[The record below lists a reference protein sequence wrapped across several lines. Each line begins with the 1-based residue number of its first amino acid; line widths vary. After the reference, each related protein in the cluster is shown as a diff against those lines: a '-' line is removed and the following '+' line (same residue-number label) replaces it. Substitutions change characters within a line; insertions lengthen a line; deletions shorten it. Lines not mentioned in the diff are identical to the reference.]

1 MGAGP
6 SGLAAAINLAKAGYK
21 VSVFE
26 RRQDCG
32 WRFGGDLQGLENWSY
47 KEDVITSLSRMNIA
61 INFDCKPF
69 STLMVT
75 NGSKTFD
82 LHFTKPLVYLLKRG
96 IAEGSLD
103 QGLKRQALDAG
114 VKIYFN
120 KTIPHAQAHIVA
132 TGPNV
137 RELMPGVD
145 IGVIF
150 KTTMSDTAVGLVHN
164 KAAYRGYAYLLVTN
178 GYGCMCTVA
187 LDNRANECF
196 EETKAIFSRMFTLDM
211 REPKKVGGIG
221 AFAIKNSFKQNDA
234 LLVGE
239 AAGIQDALWGFGIR
253 SALVSGYLAAQSIIR
268 NTDYE
273 TTAKRHFT
281 KRLKASVVNRFLWEV
296 FNDESYTFFLKVF
309 GKLKDPQRFLYHA
322 YNYTFIQKMLYP
334 LARIYGKF

>member
-47 KEDVITSLSRMNIA
+47 KEDVITSLSRMNVA

-150 KTTMSDTAVGLVHN
+150 KTTMSDTAVALVHN

-178 GYGCMCTVA
+178 GYGCMCAV
-187 LDNRANECF
+187 
-196 EETKAIFSRMFTLDM
+196 
-211 REPKKVGGIG
+211 
-221 AFAIKNSFKQNDA
+221 
-234 LLVGE
+234 
-239 AAGIQDALWGFGIR
+239 
-253 SALVSGYLAAQSIIR
+253 ALVSGYLAAQSIIH

-273 TTAKRHFT
+273 AVAKEHFI
-281 KRLKASVVNRFLWEV
+281 KRMKASVVNRFLWEV
-296 FNDESYTFFLKVF
+296 FNDESYTFFFKVF
-309 GKLKDPQRFLYHA
+309 GKLKDPQRFLYES